1 MTKFKTLLLAAVGVA
16 MAGSAIATGASAETY
31 FQATH
36 PARAEINHR
45 LAMQNHRIHVL
56 RREGVI
62 SPRKAAILHHK
73 VHMIRKAERIDARF
87 DRGHVTPREDRAL
100 NHQENKV
107 SREIG
112 PR

>member
-1 MTKFKTLLLAAVGVA
+1 MTTFKTIMLAAMGVA
-16 MAGSAIATGASAETY
+16 IAGSAIATTANAETH

-36 PARAEINHR
+36 PRRAEVNHR
-45 LAMQNHRIHVL
+45 LAVQDHRINVE

-62 SPRKAAILHHK
+62 GPRRAHVLHRQDRE
-73 VHMIRKAERIDARF
+73 IRREERIDARF
-87 DRGHVTPREDRAL
+87 DRSHITRGEDRGI
-100 NHQENKV
+100 NHQENRV

>member
-1 MTKFKTLLLAAVGVA
+1 
-16 MAGSAIATGASAETY
+16 
-31 FQATH
+31 
-36 PARAEINHR
+36 
-45 LAMQNHRIHVL
+45 
-56 RREGVI
+56 
-62 SPRKAAILHHK
+62 
-73 VHMIRKAERIDARF
+73 MIRKAERIDARF

>member
-1 MTKFKTLLLAAVGVA
+1 MTKFKTLLLAAMGVA
-16 MAGSAIATGASAETY
+16 MAGSAIATTANAETY

-45 LAMQNHRIHVL
+45 LAVKNHRIRVL

-62 SPRKAAILHHK
+62 SPRHAAYLHHK

-87 DRGHVTPREDRAL
+87 DHGRVTPREDRAL
-100 NHQENKV
+100 NQQANQV
-107 SREIG
+107 SREIN
-112 PR
+112 R